1 MCFKDTLAIRERR
14 NIDSRKN
21 NRKILKKAGLVR
33 KYRIK
38 KIKYKYIRALRQP
51 GELIEIDVK
60 YVPGTI
66 AGKRYYQ
73 YTAID
78 TASRWRYLAVYDEQT
93 NFHSVPFLKAVIKTF
108 EYKIQAVKTDNGS
121 DIYKLLPRHKQEV
134 GCECLRTLHGLDMFC
149 KEKNIVHYLIDPGKP
164 GPKWHSGKKPSG
176 RSRKVLRTKQI
187 QKL

>member
-1 MCFKDTLAIRERR
+1 MKLEKENKEMCFKDTLAIRERR

-21 NRKILKKAGLVR
+21 NRKNFKKAGLVR

-66 AGKRYYQ
+66 AGMRYYQ

-78 TASRWRYLAVYDEQT
+78 TALGGDTWQYT
-93 NFHSVPFLKAVIKTF
+93 MN
-108 EYKIQAVKTDNGS
+108 
-121 DIYKLLPRHKQEV
+121 KLFPLSSFP
-134 GCECLRTLHGLDMFC
+134 
-149 KEKNIVHYLIDPGKP
+149 
-164 GPKWHSGKKPSG
+164 
-176 RSRKVLRTKQI
+176 
-187 QKL
+187 